1 MLAWLS
7 RLGVARGFMGGS
19 RVWTAVGSAA
29 FALRLLKR
37 LTGAEPKVVF
47 SRELHDGES
56 LLISHDRTIRVRRA
70 PR

>member
-1 MLAWLS
+1 MLGWLS
-7 RLGVARGFMGGS
+7 RLGMARGFMGGS
-19 RVWTAVGSAA
+19 RVWTVVGSAA

-37 LTGAEPKVVF
+37 LTGGQPKVVF
-47 SRELHDGES
+47 SRELRDGES